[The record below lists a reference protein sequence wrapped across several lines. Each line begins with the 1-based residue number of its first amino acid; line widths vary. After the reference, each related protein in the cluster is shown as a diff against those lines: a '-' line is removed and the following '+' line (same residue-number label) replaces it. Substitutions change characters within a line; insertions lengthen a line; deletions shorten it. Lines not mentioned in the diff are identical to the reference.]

1 MSEKLNLITEKIK
14 FKDCQVD
21 MKSSH
26 KSDYIRAIHNYLNLI
41 PNYIP
46 QLEVL
51 QAFNTTL
58 RNFAQKNDLIVLK
71 WHCFSPSDSQ
81 LDWGVRLGV
90 VYDKNSKEKK
100 LAILNSFECKFV
112 TKYYS
117 VSTLRKIYSILVY
130 AIEYQ
135 HIYLKIKK
143 NPQTIVDSLNNTNV
157 FLKKGDKRFE
167 KITNIIFDKHNN
179 RLDYK
184 LEKIYYTYC
193 THKWSIEKLN
203 PTCNNVYPPV
213 KLAQFVS
220 DLVNY
225 EQFTKEGI
233 KKAMEEQANQIIK
246 EISDNC
252 DRIYTSI
259 E

>member
-1 MSEKLNLITEKIK
+1 MSEKLNLITEKIT

-21 MKSSH
+21 MKSSQ
-26 KSDYIRAIHNYLNLI
+26 KSDYLRAIHNYLNLI

-46 QLEVL
+46 QLDVL
-51 QAFNTTL
+51 QAFNTAL
-58 RNFAQKNDLIVLK
+58 KKFVQENDLIVLK
-71 WHCFSPSDSQ
+71 WNCFSPSDSQ
-81 LDWGVRLGV
+81 LEWGVRLVV

-100 LAILNSFECKFV
+100 LAILNSCECKFV
-112 TKYYS
+112 NKYYS
-117 VSTLRKIYSILVY
+117 VNSLRKIYSKLVY

-157 FLKKGDKRFE
+157 FLKKGEKQFE

-179 RLDYK
+179 RLAYK

-203 PTCNNVYPPV
+203 PTCNNVYPIV

-220 DLVNY
+220 DLANY

-233 KKAMEEQANQIIK
+233 KKVMEEQVNQIIK
-246 EISDNC
+246 ELSANC
-252 DRIYTSI
+252 DKIYSSL